1 MLQADLLIINQNSCS
16 GKKVCTWFK
25 DLWKK
30 TSCVK
35 KTHEIFHT
43 FIRGKKLSIGIQILK
58 KGEDYGEPAHK
69 NGEVYHILKG
79 CAKLS
84 IGKKIF
90 NVSPGMAMNIPP
102 KVHHRFYGVK
112 KELVF
117 LFIFA
122 GLDD

>member
-1 MLQADLLIINQNSCS
+1 MAKKLAHDLKEYE
-16 GKKVCTWFK
+16 KK
-25 DLWKK
+25 LR
-30 TSCVK
+30 TSK
-35 KTHEIFHT
+35 KTHEVFHT
-43 FIRGKKLSIGIQILK
+43 FIRSNKLSIGIQILK

-79 CAKLS
+79 RAKLK
-84 IGKKIF
+84 IGRKVYDVK
-90 NVSPGMAMNIPP
+90 PGMAMNIPP
-102 KVHHRFYGVK
+102 RVIHNFYDVK